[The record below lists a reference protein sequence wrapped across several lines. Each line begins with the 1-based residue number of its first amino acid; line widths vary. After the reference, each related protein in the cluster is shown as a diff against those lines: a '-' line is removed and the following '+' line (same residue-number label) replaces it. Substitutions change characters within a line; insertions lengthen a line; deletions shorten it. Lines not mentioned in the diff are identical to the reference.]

1 MKPVR
6 VRPCPSNNPGC
17 VSSNLK
23 SWSFAFPW
31 RVLDK
36 SLDNALQVFDVLSFL
51 GFEAVLEAQK
61 NAKIEKSS

>member
-36 SLDNALQVFDVLSFL
+36 SLGNALQ
-51 GFEAVLEAQK
+51 EAVLEELK
-61 NAKIEKSS
+61 LRRMPKLR

>member
-23 SWSFAFPW
+23 SWSFASPW
-31 RVLDK
+31 RVFDK
-36 SLDNALQVFDVLSFL
+36 SLCNALQQLQ
-51 GFEAVLEAQK
+51 EAVLEELK
-61 NAKIEKSS
+61 LRRMPKLRFEYD